1 MGNPPI
7 RLVFYNSDRIFRLN
21 ISVEHFADLPRW
33 TDLVRGEL
41 SGGKI
46 MLYKNLSQLD
56 FSCFTCQ
63 MFSRVGEC
71 PHKIIW
77 ICIEKKMQPSEL
89 KKRLGD

>member
-41 SGGKI
+41 SLEERLCRTKI
-46 MLYKNLSQLD
+46 CHSWTSHASLAKCSQGWASAPIRSFG
-56 FSCFTCQ
+56 FS
-63 MFSRVGEC
+63 S
-71 PHKIIW
+71 
-77 ICIEKKMQPSEL
+77 
-89 KKRLGD
+89 KRNCNQQN